1 MITEQNLVDL
11 GFNNSLSP
19 YTGKKAWTLGQMATI
34 DYMGYPTKTAVVHYS
49 LETQYCKT
57 IAGEFSVIDR
67 KCETEDEIKKFVECI
82 KFLLNLSDEEF
93 NKEWKGYV

>member
-11 GFNNSLSP
+11 GFDNSLSP
-19 YTGKKAWTLGQMATI
+19 YTGKKAWTLGQMETV
-34 DYMGYPTKTAVVHYS
+34 DYMGFHANTPVVYYII
-49 LETQYCKT
+49 ETQTCRT
-57 IAGEFSVIDR
+57 IGGQFTIIDR

-93 NKEWKGYV
+93 NTKMDRL